1 MEFMCKKISISDEE
15 FGCTISFSDTIE
27 QYDFE
32 KEINI
37 DEILKSLGQYIMIQR
52 TYGEDEFEGDY
63 YYFETNDNEKSGELN
78 EFEITLS
85 KKNFILKIEKETYE
99 IEINVNEDEFNE
111 LKEALKIITYNKGH
125 LILK

>member
-37 DEILKSLGQYIMIQR
+37 KSV
-52 TYGEDEFEGDY
+52 
-63 YYFETNDNEKSGELN
+63 KA
-78 EFEITLS
+78 
-85 KKNFILKIEKETYE
+85 
-99 IEINVNEDEFNE
+99 
-111 LKEALKIITYNKGH
+111 LKEKVVKVAKEKVVKEKVVKEKVVKVAKEKVVKEKVLKVAKEKVVKKIIGV
-125 LILK
+125 